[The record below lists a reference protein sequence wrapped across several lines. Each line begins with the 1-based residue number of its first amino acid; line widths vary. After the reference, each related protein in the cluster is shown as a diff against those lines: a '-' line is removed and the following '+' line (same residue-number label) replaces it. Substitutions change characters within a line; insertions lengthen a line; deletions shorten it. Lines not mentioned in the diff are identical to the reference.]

1 MSVRASFP
9 KCLEEHNG
17 HRPERDGLRH
27 SGAGQEADP
36 GSERWEVT
44 SHGDITAEGIQPCD
58 DGTLVLGAS
67 FLAIGTIYAESGS
80 GFVVP
85 SASAKAGVEAMYKS
99 VSDRSHTRGS
109 CVVSHSYCSC
119 CCC

>member
-1 MSVRASFP
+1 MSVRAPFT

-17 HRPERDGLRH
+17 HRPERDSLRH

-44 SHGDITAEGIQPCD
+44 IRSGIAANEIQPRD
-58 DGTLVLGAS
+58 NGAVVLGAS

-85 SASAKAGVEAMYKS
+85 SASAKAGVEAMYKC
-99 VSDRSHTRGS
+99 VSDQNHCHGS
-109 CVVSHSYCSC
+109 CVISHIYCSC
-119 CCC
+119 